1 MPWSGLESIPFRVGK
16 NGHLENQFT
25 MGLHF
30 GFTVEE
36 SQIKPLSLVG
46 LRFVLTTL
54 SAFEF
59 PLCVVYVQRTP
70 VAPENI
76 SRNPKAYLHLNTLLD
91 SEGNPIATVCML
103 PVQFVVHPSMSHTRE
118 ACFDRNLRLSLTNS
132 LSLLS
137 RYSMLLLLSMPS
149 NHIMLE

>member
-1 MPWSGLESIPFRVGK
+1 
-16 NGHLENQFT
+16 

-36 SQIKPLSLVG
+36 GKTEPISMVG

-70 VAPENI
+70 VAPENTGR
-76 SRNPKAYLHLNTLLD
+76 SPEASLHLDRSLD
-91 SEGNPIATVCML
+91 SQGSPTKPVYML

-118 ACFDRNLRLSLTNS
+118 ACFDRNLLLFLTNS
-132 LSLLS
+132 LYLLS
-137 RYSMLLLLSMPS
+137 RYSMLLLLSIPF
-149 NHIMLE
+149 NHLMSE